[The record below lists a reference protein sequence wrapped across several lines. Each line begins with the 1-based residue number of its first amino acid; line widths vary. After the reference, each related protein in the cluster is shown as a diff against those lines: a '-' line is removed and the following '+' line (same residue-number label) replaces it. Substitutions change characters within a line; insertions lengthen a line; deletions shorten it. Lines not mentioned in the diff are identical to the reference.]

1 MNKWAPTAAVD
12 IVSNSI
18 RPISATHSVY
28 LLAGF
33 EARVEDGLSLV
44 VDEEWVNRAPQVFGQ
59 EVLYHIQ
66 RRIDPHNTNV
76 PASARAHWFEG
87 WVAKSYVI
95 PAYHTIP
102 FKQMQVPALS

>member
-1 MNKWAPTAAVD
+1 MWISELLLLLLTQRA
-12 IVSNSI
+12 IILS
-18 RPISATHSVY
+18 ISATRSVY

-33 EARVEDGLSLV
+33 EAWVEDGLPLV

-59 EVLYHIQ
+59 EVLNHIQ

-87 WVAKSYVI
+87 RVAKSYVI
-95 PAYHTIP
+95 PAYHTISL
-102 FKQMQVPALS
+102 KQMQVSALS